1 MAVMGK
7 EANLVTAA
15 VLIALTALTKIV
27 WVPNE
32 TP

>member
-15 VLIALTALTKIV
+15 VLITLTAMTKIV
-27 WVPNE
+27 WVPTE
-32 TP
+32 TA